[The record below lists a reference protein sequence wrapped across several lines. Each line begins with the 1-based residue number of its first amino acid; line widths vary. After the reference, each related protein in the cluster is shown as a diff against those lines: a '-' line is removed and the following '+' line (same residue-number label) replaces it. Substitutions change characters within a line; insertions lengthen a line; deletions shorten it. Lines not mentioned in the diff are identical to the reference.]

1 MHSQYPTLANESKE
15 LISKLPLNAK
25 GLHRINF
32 AKGKITLSL
41 LYGDLDQT
49 LNELKNPQIKY
60 DAWYLDGFSPA
71 KNPEMWSAEIASC
84 LAEASHSETTFST
97 YTVAGFV
104 KKNFERANFSLFKLK
119 GFGKKRS
126 MLSGKSNSEEKKII
140 IKKKTI
146 GIVGAG
152 IAGCSLAKILA
163 ERGHNVIIFD
173 KEDGPSKAA
182 TGNPFLVAYPRLS
195 AHDSPY
201 ARFSLHSY
209 LFSSRFYD
217 DMDTKFWK
225 KSGVLMLGF
234 DENSLKREKALC
246 NSRKDTVLF
255 EKLDKELASKKAGFK
270 INHGG
275 LFFKDAGYIDPEG
288 LCEEM
293 IDNELIEK
301 KFKEEVKSLKKE
313 SDHFHLKTENSEY
326 VLDHVC
332 LCNAFMVN
340 QFTDFQG
347 VSKKRG
353 QISYISTDKT
363 LKNLE
368 FPICAGGYLSP
379 KSEGKHLIGSSY
391 SNSDSTE
398 LIQEEHNDN
407 LKKIKII
414 YDEKIK
420 LQGGRVGFRTVTR
433 DRLPLAGVVNG
444 FHVNIGHGSKG
455 STSAPLC
462 SEYIA
467 DLIDSTTLPV
477 DSFVAEA
484 LKPDR
489 FKVKN

>member
-1 MHSQYPTLANESKE
+1 MLA
-15 LISKLPLNAK
+15 
-25 GLHRINF
+25 
-32 AKGKITLSL
+32 
-41 LYGDLDQT
+41 
-49 LNELKNPQIKY
+49 
-60 DAWYLDGFSPA
+60 
-71 KNPEMWSAEIASC
+71 
-84 LAEASHSETTFST
+84 
-97 YTVAGFV
+97 
-104 KKNFERANFSLFKLK
+104 
-119 GFGKKRS
+119 
-126 MLSGKSNSEEKKII
+126 GKSNSEEKKII
-140 IKKKTI
+140 MKKKTI

-195 AHDSPY
+195 AHDNPY

-217 DMDTKFWK
+217 DMNTRFWK

-288 LCEEM
+288 LCEQM
-293 IDNELIEK
+293 INDELIEK

-313 SDHFHLKTENSEY
+313 SNYFHLKTENSEY

-353 QISYISTDKT
+353 QVSYISTDKT

-379 KSEGKHLIGSSY
+379 KSHDKHLIGSSY
-391 SNSDSTE
+391 SKSDSTE
-398 LIQEEHNDN
+398 LIQEEHNEN

-444 FHVNIGHGSKG
+444 IHVNIGHGSKG

-467 DLIDSTTLPV
+467 DLIDNATLPI

-489 FKVKN
+489 FETKD

>member
-301 KFKEEVKSLKKE
+301 KFKEEVKTLKKE
-313 SDHFHLKTENSEY
+313 SDHFYLKTENSEY

-340 QFTDFQG
+340 QFSDLQG
-347 VSKKRG
+347 ISKKRG
-353 QISYISTDKT
+353 QVTYISTDKS
-363 LKNLE
+363 LKNLK

-379 KSEGKHLIGSSY
+379 KSGDKHLIGSSY
-391 SNSDSTE
+391 SKSISKE
-398 LIQEEHNDN
+398 LIQEEHDEN
-407 LKKIKII
+407 LEKIRTI
-414 YDEKIK
+414 YDHEIN
-420 LQGGRVGFRTVTR
+420 LIGGRVGFRTVTK

-444 FHVNIGHGSKG
+444 IHINVGHGSKG

-467 DLIDSTTLPV
+467 DLIDGTTLPI

-484 LKPDR
+484 MKPDR
-489 FKVKN
+489 F